1 MQRAIALTLAVVAA
15 FLAAGAAQAKE
26 LSSFRACGAAGCRET
41 RDAALLR
48 QLIHAVA
55 LQGDPVSAR
64 TPAPAPFLRL
74 EFVARSDDGTSAS
87 WRQYYVSSLGRLA
100 IETDPGRWS
109 WVKAGSLRRLLGRV
123 TAGVKPSP
131 APRITRVE
139 IAGKVARDPASY
151 TRLFRLQTQTDDYP
165 DDPDW
170 QTIRLATAR
179 RPSPWSTQAATLEY
193 SPSTDVLWRGSEFVK
208 VPPALAARVEARKS
222 VSGTTISGSFPWAA
236 FLGGIGA
243 AAAVVPAAWLVR
255 RRRIP

>member
-1 MQRAIALTLAVVAA
+1 MQKAIAFTVAALAA
-15 FLAAGAAQAKE
+15 FLAAGTAQAKE

-41 RDAALLR
+41 KDAALLR
-48 QLIHAVA
+48 QLIHAVE

-74 EFVARSDDGTSAS
+74 EFVAKSDDGTSAS
-87 WRQYYVSSLGRLA
+87 WRQYYVPSLGRLA
-100 IETDPGRWS
+100 IETDPGRWG
-109 WVKAGSLRRLLGRV
+109 WVKAGSLRRLLARV

-151 TRLFRLQTQTDDYP
+151 GRLFRLQTPTDDYP
-165 DDPDW
+165 HDLDW

-179 RPSPWSTQAATLEY
+179 PSPWSTHAATLEY

-208 VPPALAARVEARKS
+208 VPPALASRVEARRSLS
-222 VSGTTISGSFPWAA
+222 VASTSSSFPWAA
-236 FLGGIGA
+236 LLGGIGA
-243 AAAVVPAAWLVR
+243 AAAVIPAAFFVR
-255 RRRIP
+255 RRLP